1 MTSETDRI
9 GSELHRR
16 INRGVQLLV
25 EGKDARNFFEAFVR
39 RLSLNDIE
47 VQDFGGVD
55 QLRQFLAAFV
65 NESDFGTVRS
75 IGVVRDAELS
85 AAAAFQSVRDALEHS
100 NLVAPQRPGESTS
113 ENPSVR
119 VLILP
124 GDGQPGMLETLLCR
138 TLNRS
143 PLNRCVD
150 DFLQCAEESGHRVQR
165 RDKAR
170 AHAWLATQ
178 PLPHV
183 SVGVAAL
190 KGYWDLDHQ
199 ALDAVRQF
207 LTAL

>member
-1 MTSETDRI
+1 MTSERDRI
-9 GSELHRR
+9 GWEPHRR
-16 INRGVQLLV
+16 INRSVQLLV
-25 EGKDARNFFEAFVR
+25 EGKDAQNFFEAFVR
-39 RLSLNDIE
+39 RLSLSDIE
-47 VQDFGGVD
+47 VQDFGGVN
-55 QLRQFLAAFV
+55 QFRQFLAAFV

-75 IGVVRDAELS
+75 IGVVRDAEQS
-85 AAAAFQSVRDALEHS
+85 ACGAFQSVRDALEHF
-100 NLVAPQRPGESTS
+100 NLGAPQHPGESTS
-113 ENPSVR
+113 ENPSVG

-138 TLNRS
+138 TFTRH
-143 PLNRCVD
+143 PLNRCID
-150 DFLQCAEESGHRVQR
+150 DFLQCAEESGRRVQR
-165 RDKAR
+165 HDKAR

-183 SVGVAAL
+183 SVGVAAQ

>member
-1 MTSETDRI
+1 MPPARI
-9 GSELHRR
+9 EIRSS
-16 INRGVQLLV
+16 IQLLV
-25 EGKDARNFFEAFVR
+25 EGKDAENFFRKLV
-39 RLSLNDIE
+39 LSLSLPEVE
-47 VQDFGGVD
+47 VQDFGGVN
-55 QLRQFLAAFV
+55 QFRRVLAAFV
-65 NESDFGTVRS
+65 VAPNFGTVRS
-75 IGVVRDAELS
+75 IGIVRDAEQS
-85 AAAAFQSVRDALEHS
+85 AEAAFQSVQDSLEHA
-100 NLVAPQRPGESTS
+100 NLPAPRRQDESAG

-138 TLNRS
+138 TLTEN
-143 PLNRCVD
+143 PVTRCID
-150 DFLQCAEESGHRVQR
+150 DFLRCAEELGQHVQR

-190 KGYWDLDHQ
+190 KGYWNLDHR
-199 ALDAVRQF
+199 ALEGVRRF

>member
-1 MTSETDRI
+1 MTSERVHI
-9 GSELHRR
+9 RCS
-16 INRGVQLLV
+16 VQLLV
-25 EGKDARNFFEAFVR
+25 EGKDAQNFFKAFVG
-39 RLSLNDIE
+39 RLSLHDVD
-47 VQDFGGVD
+47 VQDFGGVGE
-55 QLRQFLAAFV
+55 LRRFLAAFV
-65 NESDFGTVRS
+65 TAPYFGNVRS
-75 IGVVRDAELS
+75 IGVVRDAEQS
-85 AAAAFQSVRDALEHS
+85 ADAAFQSVRDALEHVS
-100 NLVAPQRPGESTS
+100 LVAPQRPGESTS

-138 TLNRS
+138 TFTRN
-143 PLNRCVD
+143 PLNRCID
-150 DFLQCAEESGHRVQR
+150 DFLQCAEESGRRVQR

-199 ALDAVRQF
+199 ALDAARQF

>member
-1 MTSETDRI
+1 MPPARI
-9 GSELHRR
+9 EIRSR
-16 INRGVQLLV
+16 IQLLV
-25 EGKDARNFFEAFVR
+25 EGKDAENFFRKLAL
-39 RLSLNDIE
+39 RLSLPE
-47 VQDFGGVD
+47 VQVHDFGGVD
-55 QLRQFLAAFV
+55 EFRGFLAAFAAAP
-65 NESDFGTVRS
+65 NFGIVRS
-75 IGVVRDAELS
+75 IGVVRDAEQS
-85 AAAAFQSVRDALEHS
+85 AEAAFQSIRDSLDHA
-100 NLVAPQRPGESTS
+100 NLPVPRRHDESAG

-138 TLNRS
+138 TLTEH
-143 PLNRCVD
+143 PVTRCID
-150 DFLQCAEESGHRVQR
+150 DFLRCAEESGQRVQR

-190 KGYWDLDHQ
+190 KGYWDLDHR
-199 ALDAVRQF
+199 ALEGVRRF

>member
-1 MTSETDRI
+1 MALETIHIRSSI
-9 GSELHRR
+9 
-16 INRGVQLLV
+16 QLLV
-25 EGKDARNFFEAFVR
+25 EGKDPQNIFREFVQ
-39 RLSLNDIE
+39 RLALRDVD

-65 NESDFGTVRS
+65 VAPNFGNVRS
-75 IGVVRDAELS
+75 IGIVRDAEQF
-85 AAAAFQSVRDALEHS
+85 ADRAFQSVRDSLEHA
-100 NLVAPQRPGESTS
+100 NLPAPQRPDESAGED
-113 ENPSVR
+113 PSVR

-138 TLNRS
+138 TFIQN
-143 PLNRCVD
+143 PLARCID
-150 DFLQCAEESGHRVQR
+150 DFLRCAEESGQRVQH

-190 KGYWDLDHQ
+190 KGYWNLDHQ
-199 ALDAVRQF
+199 ALEDVRQF
-207 LTAL
+207 LAAL

>member
-1 MTSETDRI
+1 MTSERDRI
-9 GSELHRR
+9 GWQPHRR
-16 INRGVQLLV
+16 INRSVQLLV
-25 EGKDARNFFEAFVR
+25 EGKDAQNFFEAFVR

-55 QLRQFLAAFV
+55 QFRQFLSAFV
-65 NESDFGTVRS
+65 NESNFGTVRS

-85 AAAAFQSVRDALEHS
+85 ADAAFQSVRDTLEHH

-113 ENPSVR
+113 ENPSVH

-143 PLNRCVD
+143 PLNRCID
-150 DFLQCAEESGHRVQR
+150 AFLQCAEESGHRVQR

-170 AHAWLATQ
+170 AHAWLATR